1 MNIINK
7 KMKPTPTAQLIKQVI
22 TMYNLDEVEYW
33 SHSHMVNHGLTG
45 APYLKHYYKIDIC
58 SQVISFY
65 DYYFPRTNIEL
76 LRYDDELE
84 SQCHY

>member
-1 MNIINK
+1 
-7 KMKPTPTAQLIKQVI
+7 MKPTPTAQLIKQVI